1 MLKNIQYNRAIL
13 ILAIIASPFTAVF
26 AQSIDIESL
35 DDAVVLVE
43 MYDYKEDYI
52 GHGSGFII
60 DVNGT
65 VVTNYHV
72 VKGVHSLKVILQDNY
87 GQRKSYDVQTVVKG
101 SEIKD
106 LAILKIKNPY
116 NQKFKYLKIAN
127 DLPKKGEVCWA
138 VGTPANPKYMNTVS
152 TGLVSNLDL
161 SNNPKLIQTTAEIS
175 HGSSG
180 GPLINKNGEVIG
192 VTSSGDVTEDGTRAS
207 INFAIWIGEITN
219 LPTIEKERVIDPRSI
234 PCELSFYT
242 TNQFIGDVDLYVDGN
257 FIGSFTKYF
266 SSLPECRAEG
276 TITRTLSS
284 GEHSY
289 YVYYPEIGQHSY
301 GTINLTPGQCQI
313 IHVAGVIFPTS
324 QGTSTRSTT
333 SQIKLTDIKQS
344 INNLFTEED
353 TRLFGWTLF
362 THISGSSPYSA
373 NHFDPGWILSYGIE
387 KNVGNRVS
395 LLVKFQDLP
404 MYTSTGISQTLDG
417 IDLSRNDE
425 YSVNNDHMAFIAD
438 LKIFSDEIEDDKGS
452 SNLWF
457 GPSFGLATLKK
468 EVINPTG
475 INTQYPKKIGI
486 GFGLRLGFD
495 KFISKRLVFTSD
507 VVLMKFNKNVIDEA
521 LHWGTVIKPT
531 APSLNINLGIGLR
544 FLKTN

>member
-1 MLKNIQYNRAIL
+1 MLKNIRYKRAIL
-13 ILAIIASPFTAVF
+13 ILAIIVSPFTIVF
-26 AQSIDIESL
+26 AQILDIESL

-43 MYDYKEDYI
+43 MYDYKEDFI

-87 GQRKSYDVQTVVKG
+87 GQRTSYNVQTVVKG

-116 NQKFKYLKIAN
+116 HRKFKYLKIAN
-127 DLPKKGEVCWA
+127 SLPKKGEECWA
-138 VGTPANPKYMNTVS
+138 IGTPANPKYMNTVS
-152 TGLVSNLDL
+152 TGLVSNLAL

-192 VTSSGDVTEDGTRAS
+192 VTSSGDGTEDGARAS

-219 LPTIEKERVIDPRSI
+219 LPTIGKERVIDPRSI

-242 TNQFIGDVDLYVDGN
+242 KNPFIGVVYLYVDGN
-257 FIGSFTKYF
+257 YIGSFTKYL
-266 SSLPECRAEG
+266 SSIPECRAEG
-276 TITRTLSS
+276 TITRTLYS

-289 YVYYPEIGQHSY
+289 YVYYPRTGQHSY
-301 GTINLTPGQCQI
+301 GKINLTPGQCQI
-313 IHVAGVIFPTS
+313 IHVAGQTS
-324 QGTSTRSTT
+324 QRTVTRSTT
-333 SQIKLTDIKQS
+333 SQIKVTDIKQS
-344 INNLFTEED
+344 INYIFTEDD
-353 TRLFGWTLF
+353 TRLFGWTFF
-362 THISGSSPYSA
+362 THISGSTPYSA
-373 NHFDPGWILSYGIE
+373 NHFDPGPILSFGIE
-387 KNVGNRVS
+387 KNIGNRLS
-395 LLVKFQDLP
+395 LLVKFQDLA
-404 MYTSTGISQTLDG
+404 MYTSSGISQTLDG
-417 IDLSRNDE
+417 RDLSKNDE
-425 YSVNNDHMAFIAD
+425 YSVKNDHMAFIAD

-457 GPSFGLATLKK
+457 GPSFGLVALKK
-468 EVINPTG
+468 EVIDPIG
-475 INTQYPKKIGI
+475 INTQYPKKIGV

-507 VVLMKFNKNVIDEA
+507 IVLMKFNKNVIDEA

-531 APSLNINLGIGLR
+531 APSLNINLGLGLR
-544 FLKTN
+544 FLKNKK